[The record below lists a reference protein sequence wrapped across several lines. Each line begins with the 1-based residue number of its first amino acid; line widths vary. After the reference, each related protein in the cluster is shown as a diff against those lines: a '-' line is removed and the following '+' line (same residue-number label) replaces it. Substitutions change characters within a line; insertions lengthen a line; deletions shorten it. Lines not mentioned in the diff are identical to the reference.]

1 METDSTSS
9 KLLLVAVTAA
19 TVAVCAVLAEAEAS
33 DRRVR
38 KKKRHTHVQSARA
51 ARLLDLWVACNT
63 VGRVGCCCNVLRRAH
78 LPAVTPDHMLACW
91 GSYAG
96 GSVVGV
102 VGWVHSPSTDHVG
115 AKVVPASSLEDCP
128 ITLA

>member
-38 KKKRHTHVQSARA
+38 NTHVQSARA

-63 VGRVGCCCNVLRRAH
+63 VGRVGCCCNVLRR
-78 LPAVTPDHMLACW
+78 LICL
-91 GSYAG
+91 
-96 GSVVGV
+96 
-102 VGWVHSPSTDHVG
+102 
-115 AKVVPASSLEDCP
+115 L
-128 ITLA
+128 